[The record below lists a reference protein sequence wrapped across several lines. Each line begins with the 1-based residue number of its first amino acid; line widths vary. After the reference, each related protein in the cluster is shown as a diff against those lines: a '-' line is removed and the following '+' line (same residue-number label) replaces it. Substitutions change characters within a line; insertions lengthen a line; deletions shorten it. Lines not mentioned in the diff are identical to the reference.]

1 MQKLQ
6 GFLLDLSARPLLHLP
21 RGKQNVFQN
30 GFVGEQLI
38 ALEDHA
44 DFLAHS
50 GDGGVVPKDR
60 FSVQKN
66 FAGLDRLQTVQ
77 AAQQRAFAAA
87 GGADDDYNL
96 SFVNVQIKIL
106 KNRVLAE
113 GFFQMPHAQ
122 KYIFHG
128 YDHLF
133 SKYPA
138 SRLMGQQI
146 RKYSK
151 NTTPKTPKAALG
163 ETRRLASMIC

>member
-6 GFLLDLSARPLLHLP
+6 GFLLYLSTRPLLHLP

-30 GFVGEQLI
+30 GLVGKELI

-44 DFLAHS
+44 DFLVHP
-50 GDGGVVPKDR
+50 GDGGAVPEDR
-60 FSVQKN
+60 LSVQEN
-66 FAGLDRLQTVQ
+66 FAGLDRFQAVQ

-87 GGADDDYNL
+87 GGANDDHHL
-96 SFVNVQIKIL
+96 ALVNVQIKIL

-133 SKYPA
+133 SKHPA